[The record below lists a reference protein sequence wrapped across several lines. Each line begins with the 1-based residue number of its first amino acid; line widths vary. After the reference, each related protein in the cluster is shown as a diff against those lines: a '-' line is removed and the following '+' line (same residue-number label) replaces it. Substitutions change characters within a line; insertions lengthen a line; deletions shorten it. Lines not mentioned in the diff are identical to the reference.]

1 MYILGTAF
9 LLLGTIMNAAVSIVN
24 ASTVN
29 TTMSTSSLQAVQS
42 SKTASLNSSSNSNST
57 STAESRADSKSELQ
71 SATSSSALSEGS
83 SKSMSETAKASS
95 SQSLNSVA
103 SKSDSQ
109 TMKSEASVSP
119 RQNLAAASSVN
130 TPTSGK
136 IGETTITTDS
146 GVGKFIE
153 PHFQTKDGD
162 IVYCYDWQK
171 QAPDQ
176 IGTLYNQYKFYDG
189 MQSVTGDQT
198 KVNKVAAA
206 LEAGYHKDASTNTY
220 NVAPQFQNVAQQS
233 FNAAKKDPN
242 LTGTFDPSTYTLG
255 DFERDVTQSVIWY
268 LDGASDGPVTGS
280 NLPEGYLATHTE
292 LGKEILAYAENH
304 PLDQQTAYPTNV
316 SVKDSNGT
324 VSDSNPLVMDRNTK
338 MSQPFQLNNY
348 NGSVAVTDLP
358 KGYEIVDEN
367 GNPVSQVESGKNYRV
382 KYTGQSVP
390 SNTTANDVANKIQAK
405 ASYESLKDSN
415 FFSAQMTNAS
425 PDAVNPWQ
433 NMVNLSTIENSFNF
447 PIVWQN
453 VSSSSSSSSS
463 AVSSSSQAN
472 TSSVKSSSAVS
483 SSQASSSSVKSSL
496 AESSSKS
503 SSSSVK
509 SSLAESSSK
518 SSSNSVKSSTVSSS
532 QASSSNVKS
541 SAESSSQA
549 SSNNVKS
556 LAVSS
561 SKSSLNSV
569 KSSTVSSSQASS
581 SSVKSGSAVSS
592 SQASSN
598 SVKNS
603 SAVSSSQKNTSS
615 TKQAVVVGV
624 HNNTNSGK
632 GTGHGQGEGHGMPQT
647 GEAVATSLIAAGV
660 VLLAVAGTITFR
672 KRN

>member
-1 MYILGTAF
+1 MNKKIHKLMYILGTAF

-42 SKTASLNSSSNSNST
+42 SKTASLNSSSNNNST

-83 SKSMSETAKASS
+83 SRSMSETTKASS

-103 SKSDSQ
+103 NKSDSQ

-463 AVSSSSQAN
+463 AVSSSKSSTSSVKGSSVVSSSKSSTSSVKSSSAVSSSKSSTSSVKSSSVVSSSKSS

-483 SSQASSSSVKSSL
+483 SSQASSSSVKSSS
-496 AESSSKS
+496 AVSSSQ
-503 SSSSVK
+503 
-509 SSLAESSSK
+509 A
-518 SSSNSVKSSTVSSS
+518 SSSNVKSSTVSSS

-541 SAESSSQA
+541 SA
-549 SSNNVKS
+549 
-556 LAVSS
+556 VSS
-561 SKSSLNSV
+561 SP
-569 KSSTVSSSQASS
+569 STS
-581 SSVKSGSAVSS
+581 
-592 SQASSN
+592 

-603 SAVSSSQKNTSS
+603 SAVSNSQKNNTSS

-632 GTGHGQGEGHGMPQT
+632 GTGHGEGHGMPQT

-660 VLLAVAGTITFR
+660 VLLAAAGVITFR

>member
-1 MYILGTAF
+1 MNKKIHKLMYILGTAF

-42 SKTASLNSSSNSNST
+42 SKTASLNSSSNNNST

-463 AVSSSSQAN
+463 AVSSSKSSTSSVKGSSVVSSSKSSTSSVKSSSAVSSSN
-472 TSSVKSSSAVS
+472 SSTSSVKSSSVVSSSKSSTSSVKSSSAVS
-483 SSQASSSSVKSSL
+483 SSQASSSSVKSSS
-496 AESSSKS
+496 AVSSSQ
-503 SSSSVK
+503 
-509 SSLAESSSK
+509 A
-518 SSSNSVKSSTVSSS
+518 SSSNVKSSTVSSS

-541 SAESSSQA
+541 SA
-549 SSNNVKS
+549 
-556 LAVSS
+556 VSS
-561 SKSSLNSV
+561 SP
-569 KSSTVSSSQASS
+569 STS
-581 SSVKSGSAVSS
+581 
-592 SQASSN
+592 

-603 SAVSSSQKNTSS
+603 SAVSNSQKNNTSS

-632 GTGHGQGEGHGMPQT
+632 GTGHGEGHGMPQT

-660 VLLAVAGTITFR
+660 VLLAAAGVITFR

>member
-1 MYILGTAF
+1 MNKKIHKLMYILGTAF

-42 SKTASLNSSSNSNST
+42 SKTASLNSNSNNNST

-463 AVSSSSQAN
+463 AVSSSKSSTSSVKGSSVVSSSKSSTSSVKSSSAVSSSKSSTSSVKSSSVVSSSKSS

-483 SSQASSSSVKSSL
+483 SSQASSSSVKSSS
-496 AESSSKS
+496 AVSSSQ
-503 SSSSVK
+503 
-509 SSLAESSSK
+509 A
-518 SSSNSVKSSTVSSS
+518 SSSNVKSSTVSSS

-541 SAESSSQA
+541 SA
-549 SSNNVKS
+549 
-556 LAVSS
+556 VSS
-561 SKSSLNSV
+561 SP
-569 KSSTVSSSQASS
+569 STS
-581 SSVKSGSAVSS
+581 
-592 SQASSN
+592 

-603 SAVSSSQKNTSS
+603 SAVSNSQKNNTSS

-632 GTGHGQGEGHGMPQT
+632 GTGHGEGHGMPQT

-660 VLLAVAGTITFR
+660 VLLAAAGVITFR